1 MKEDNA
7 AGTAV
12 PPTISIVIPLYQ
24 DEEGLPR
31 MFERL
36 GQAMATLPPSELV
49 LVNDGSRDRSGP
61 TAVQLAQTF
70 AYPTTVVSLSR
81 NFGQHPAVFA
91 GFEHA
96 RGEIVVTLDSDLQY
110 RPEEIGLLVTEL
122 SEEFPVVSGYRA
134 ERSDPLIRRALTRT
148 LSRWLSRRTGSE
160 LKDYGSMFRAY
171 RRSVV
176 DQLLAFRERRRYVP
190 ALVGWLGVPVKEI
203 PVSHDP
209 RGEQGS
215 RYRIGPLVDMLLDL
229 ITGYA
234 TFPLRVITFVGLI
247 GSLVSLAATIALL
260 VYRIVSGVG
269 PSGLVSAFAVLFF
282 IAAVQLFVLGFIGEY
297 VGRVYI
303 EAKARPYYL
312 VANVVTNDEQT
323 SRSRR

>member
-1 MKEDNA
+1 MIEPAGGED
-7 AGTAV
+7 TAS
-12 PPTISIVIPLYQ
+12 PTISIVIPLYR
-24 DEEGLPR
+24 DEHALPGIL
-31 MFERL
+31 ERL
-36 GQAMATLPPSELV
+36 GAAMTALPPSELV
-49 LVNDGSRDRSGP
+49 LVNDGSPDRTGP
-61 TAVQLAQTF
+61 VAAELIRTF
-70 AYPTTVVSLSR
+70 PYPATIVSLSR
-81 NFGQHPAVFA
+81 NFGQHPAIFA
-91 GFEHA
+91 GFEHS

-110 RPEEIGLLVTEL
+110 RPEEIARLVDEL
-122 SEEFPVVSGYRA
+122 SPEFPVVSGYRA
-134 ERSDPLIRRALTRT
+134 ERSDPFVRRLLTRT

-176 DQLLAFRERRRYVP
+176 DQLLAFGERRRYVP

-209 RGEQGS
+209 RGEGGS
-215 RYRIGPLVDMLLDL
+215 RYRLGPLVDMLLDL

-234 TFPLRVITFVGLI
+234 TFPLRVITAVGLV
-247 GSLVSLAATIALL
+247 GSVVSLAATVALL

-282 IAAVQLFVLGFIGEY
+282 ISAVQLFVLGFLGEY
-297 VGRVYI
+297 IGRVYI

-312 VANVVTNDEQT
+312 VASVVTNDG
-323 SRSRR
+323 